1 MKKSALKKSTKVTIT
16 AVAAMGLAMCG
27 RRHPDPCTAGTFNEM
42 ACQDAVRSG
51 GYYWQGSWFPM
62 MYSYPYPY
70 YYDSYRRHVSSG
82 GTVVSAPGQSYGRP
96 GASPTVGAPGAAP
109 GSSSGVERGGFGST
123 GSGHGAGA
131 AGE

>member
-1 MKKSALKKSTKVTIT
+1 MKKSARKSARKSAKVTIA

-27 RRHPDPCTAGTFNEM
+27 RRHPDPCSAATFSEM
-42 ACQDAVRSG
+42 ACRDAVRSG

-62 MYSYPYPY
+62 MYTYPYPY
-70 YYDSYRRHVSSG
+70 YYDSYRRHVSGG

-96 GASPTVGAPGAAP
+96 GVSAPGGA
-109 GSSSGVERGGFGST
+109 GGSSGVERGGFGST

>member
-1 MKKSALKKSTKVTIT
+1 MKRSTKVTIT

-27 RRHPDPCTAGTFNEM
+27 RRRMDPCTPGTFNEM

-62 MYSYPYPY
+62 TYSYPYPY
-70 YYDSYRRHVSSG
+70 YYDSYHRYVSSG
-82 GTVVSAPGQSYGRP
+82 GTVISAPGRSYGRP
-96 GASPTVGAPGAAP
+96 GTVASSS

-123 GSGHGAGA
+123 GSGHGSGSGG